1 MNLFTRA
8 TNLAERVG
16 WLSTLTSS
24 TWSALAFWLAA
35 SRNPNHEGTVNY
47 RGTDVVFRGADVMAI
62 KEVFVDREYDVVL
75 PRLAE
80 TVTPRVLD
88 VGAHIGL
95 FSLWFLKQYP
105 RAWVRSV
112 EADPQTYGILQR
124 NVAAARNGGAQW
136 DGVNAAAWAE
146 DEKEL
151 RFSGAGPSMSH
162 RVNGS
167 GDIVVRGIALK
178 TLLDGLADRSGAI
191 DLMKVDIEGSE
202 EAFLCATPEL
212 LRRVRNLVVE
222 LHPRLCNTQR
232 VLEVL
237 RDRYRTVTE
246 VQHRTSLKPLLL
258 CY

>member
-1 MNLFTRA
+1 
-8 TNLAERVG
+8 
-16 WLSTLTSS
+16 
-24 TWSALAFWLAA
+24 
-35 SRNPNHEGTVNY
+35 
-47 RGTDVVFRGADVMAI
+47 MAV
-62 KEVFVDREYDVVL
+62 KEVLVDREYGVVL
-75 PRLAE
+75 PRLADA
-80 TVTPRVLD
+80 PLVLD

-95 FSLWFLKQYP
+95 FALWLLKERP
-105 RAWVRSV
+105 RARVWSV
-112 EADPQTYGILQR
+112 EPDPQTYGILGR
-124 NVAAARNGGAQW
+124 NLAAARDGGAQW

-162 RVNGS
+162 RVSGS

-202 EAFLCATPEL
+202 EAFLCTTPEL
-212 LRRVRNLVVE
+212 LHRVRNLVVE
-222 LHPRLCNTQR
+222 LHPKLCNTQR

-237 RDRYRTVTE
+237 RGSYRTVIE